1 MRLQDILFV
10 AALGA
15 ITFSV
20 TVSVTLATLALGV
33 DLLDAGAHRIRAME
47 YLPAIQR
54 VELLLTGII
63 EGFLE
68 VFDRFLTFFKN
79 GQCAGL

>member
-33 DLLDAGAHRIRAME
+33 DLLDRRKA
-47 YLPAIQR
+47 
-54 VELLLTGII
+54 
-63 EGFLE
+63 
-68 VFDRFLTFFKN
+68 
-79 GQCAGL
+79 